1 MARASEERATNGG
14 DRYADARRFG
24 PRRRRVLAAFLCAL
38 AFGVPRAQEG
48 TIEDIQVQGLRRM
61 SPEAFLHALGI
72 QRGDPYDV
80 ARVRQRFRSLWALGL
95 FRDITFETERG
106 HGGGTVLVVKVEERP
121 VLTSVTYEE
130 NPVLTRT
137 AIEDRLRERQLTLQ
151 LGKPIDMGAVFF
163 AQTAIRDLLA
173 EKGHLNSEVKVDV
186 QNVTETT
193 RAVHFGI
200 VPGGKTRIRSIEFVG
215 NTVFS
220 DGHLK
225 RELKLTQERQ
235 WYWPWSGKNLYHPV
249 KWDQDAGG
257 LRDLYQSRGYLDV
270 EVRAPVV
277 TVEDPSTKKK
287 KEKEK
292 EGAPPAPTAATT
304 ALPAPSPTPLP
315 TPMPAPSPTP
325 APDSKAAKKAA
336 KAEKK
341 ANKEKHWVTLQVPIV
356 EGQPYTLGQVKITGA
371 SVIPETMVRQAIPM
385 HEGDVLN
392 NGKLEAAVDAIT
404 KAYENRGHLY
414 AQVVRRIERR
424 PGENVADVAIDIDE
438 DKPYYV
444 SRIDFTGNTAT
455 RDAVLRREVLLS
467 EGDLFNRTALDLS
480 KAKINQLGYYQ
491 VAGEPI
497 VEPVEGESQVHV
509 KFAGE
514 EQGRNEIQIGGGY
527 SGVDGAFFNGVY
539 STRNFLGR
547 GQIVSVALQIGGR
560 SNRFQISFQEPW
572 FLNRPYRFGASVFR
586 QDVDY
591 GSTLSSTSSGMGLVL
606 GKRLRRFGSI
616 DLSYRFQ
623 DVTSESVLVGGATPT
638 RLVTTTQVSSLTP
651 VYTFTTINNPY
662 RPTRGRSLTASL
674 QIAGGPLGGDTS
686 FLKPIVVFTGYRHS
700 FGHSMFALHAQVGA
714 VREWQG
720 GSPLTGSNIEGVPRF
735 ERFWLGGETLG
746 PRVFETRSIT
756 PVRYVEL
763 KDGVIVDVLGDPRFV
778 SVSDLVTSGGIPV
791 PVEIGGDRYYLV
803 QLEHVFPMNEQVE
816 IAAFLD
822 AGDALAEDQSI
833 NFDTIR
839 ASAGIELRFHLPIFP
854 VPLRLIYGVPVRE
867 LDTDRTSNFTFS
879 IGRSF

>member
-1 MARASEERATNGG
+1 MARASEERATNSEH
-14 DRYADARRFG
+14 RCARARSLG
-24 PRRRRVLAAFLCAL
+24 LPRRRSLGLLALVVGAL

-48 TIEDIQVQGLRRM
+48 TVEDIQVQGLRRM
-61 SPEAFLHALGI
+61 SPEAFRHALGI
-72 QRGDPYDV
+72 ERGDPYDV
-80 ARVRQRFRSLWALGL
+80 ARVRQRFRALWGLGL
-95 FRDITFETERG
+95 FRDITFEVERG
-106 HGGGTVLVVKVEERP
+106 STGGTVLVIKVEERP
-121 VLTSVTYEE
+121 VLSSVTYEE

-163 AQTAIRDLLA
+163 AQTAIQDLLA
-173 EKGHLNSEVKVDV
+173 EKGHLNSQVKVDV
-186 QNVTETT
+186 QSVTETT
-193 RAVHFGI
+193 RAVRFGI

-215 NTVFS
+215 NEVFS
-220 DGHLK
+220 DGKLK
-225 RELKLTQERQ
+225 GALKLTQERQ

-249 KWDQDAGG
+249 KWDQDAGA

-277 TVEDPSTKKK
+277 TVEEPKPSKSKSKSTAEPKV
-287 KEKEK
+287 EAPPTPTPEP
-292 EGAPPAPTAATT
+292 APPAP
-304 ALPAPSPTPLP
+304 S
-315 TPMPAPSPTP
+315 PSPTP
-325 APDSKAAKKAA
+325 APDSKAAKRAA

-341 ANKEKHWVTLQVPIV
+341 AQEAKRWVRLQVPIV
-356 EGQPYTLGQVKITGA
+356 EGPPYTLGQVRITGA
-371 SVIPETMVRQAIPM
+371 SVIPETIVRQAIPL
-385 HEGDVLN
+385 HEGDVLD
-392 NGKLEAAVDAIT
+392 NGKLEMAVDQIT

-455 RDAVLRREVLLS
+455 RDAVLRREVLLT

-491 VAGEPI
+491 ISGEPT
-497 VEPVEGESQVHV
+497 VEPVEGESRVHV
-509 KFAGE
+509 RFAGE

-547 GQIVSVALQIGGR
+547 GQVVSVALQIGGR

-591 GSTLSSTSSGMGLVL
+591 GSTLSSTSSGAGLVL

-623 DVTSESVLVGGATPT
+623 DVTSESVLVGGPTPT
-638 RLVTTTQVSSLTP
+638 TLVTTTQVSSLTP
-651 VYTFTTINNPY
+651 LYTFTTINNPY
-662 RPTRGRSLTASL
+662 RPTRGRSLTTSL

-686 FLKPIVVFTGYRHS
+686 FLKPIVVFTGYRRS
-700 FGHSMFALHAQVGA
+700 FSRSLFALHAQVGA

-763 KDGVIVDVLGDPRFV
+763 QDGVIVDVLGDPRFV
-778 SVSDLVTSGGIPV
+778 SVDDLVTSGGIPV
-791 PVEIGGDRYYLV
+791 PVEIGGDRYYLA
-803 QLEHVFPMNEQVE
+803 QFEHVFPMNEQVE
-816 IAAFLD
+816 IAAFFD
-822 AGDALAEDQSI
+822 IGDTLAEDQSF
-833 NFDTIR
+833 NFDTVR

-867 LDTDRTSNFTFS
+867 LETDRTSNFTFS